1 MSCPFPE
8 GTGEYDDALASVSRP
23 RAATRS
29 VMTDDTPHSPPPS
42 PDATVMVPRTSGGN
56 DPVMARLIEATAGQ
70 YRVDRELGRGGM
82 AAVYLGHDLSLD
94 RQVAI
99 KVMSPEL
106 FDSGKEMVDR
116 FLREARTGARLNH
129 PHIIPVYAVR
139 EEQDLI
145 FFVMKFIDGK
155 ALDAVVKKAG
165 PLPIPVVARVMSQ
178 AADALA
184 YAHRSGII
192 HRDIKP
198 SNLML
203 DKEGWIV
210 VTDLGIAKV
219 QDSQALTATGSA
231 MGTPTY
237 MSPEQSM
244 GSRTTTAASDQYSL
258 GCVAYELLTGRP
270 PFQGDSVVSLI
281 FQHHADPPPPIHPL
295 RPDVPAELAS
305 TVMRMLEKA
314 PEDRFSDLD
323 EVARIFR
330 GFGEADEEWMRLVLR
345 GYATGA
351 TTAAGGAP
359 VRAAASMSSGARA
372 ATVRMARPGTAT
384 PTSTPVPAIPSAT
397 SMPSISVPAAPPPTP
412 AAQLPRWK
420 RVFLKQDGA
429 STRLR
434 TPKLRY
440 VALSGFLLWVG
451 CFPRPSGLET
461 TMPSVT
467 ALMRM
472 REDAAEAAV
481 RRNQVRG
488 RGPCDGIR
496 KDLASCRTYTPV
508 PLTAIAPAMLEATRL
523 AQDPMFRERRGLD
536 WGAMRRA
543 LGYPRDAFDAGNS
556 VDRSDLFAVLP
567 RLRQR
572 MDVVGRTGSL
582 YQQLAQQLWL
592 PADASMLRKV
602 RELFAAR
609 RLARAITPDRALE
622 LYLNTAEYGT
632 GLFGIEAAAQAYYG
646 VPAQALTRAQAA
658 ELAATLTTPRS
669 STPTESP
676 AEMKARAGLL
686 LRAMDGDSVAIPR
699 PYERV
704 APEGR

>member
-1 MSCPFPE
+1 MNDE
-8 GTGEYDDALASVSRP
+8 T
-23 RAATRS
+23 
-29 VMTDDTPHSPPPS
+29 TPTPPAPS
-42 PDATVMVPRTSGGN
+42 TPLDQTVVVPRTSGSS
-56 DPVMARLIEATAGQ
+56 DAVLARLAEATAGQ

-139 EEQDLI
+139 EEQNLI

-165 PLPIPVVARVMSQ
+165 PLPIPVIGRMIHQ

-258 GCVAYELLTGRP
+258 GCVAYELLTGKP

-295 RPDVPAELAS
+295 RPDVPAEMANA
-305 TVMRMLEKA
+305 VMRMLEKA
-314 PEDRFSDLD
+314 PEDRFTDLD

-345 GYATGA
+345 GYATGVS
-351 TTAAGGAP
+351 AGVGPGP
-359 VRAAASMSSGARA
+359 VRTTPMSAGARA
-372 ATVRMARPGTAT
+372 ATVRMARPGAAT
-384 PTSTPVPAIPSAT
+384 PTAIPT
-397 SMPSISVPAAPPPTP
+397 PGDLQYRPPTP
-412 AAQLPRWK
+412 AGGIPAGMTTTVNAPAAPAVQAPWWK
-420 RVFLKQDGA
+420 RAVTRDDGRGA
-429 STRLR
+429 RLR
-434 TPKLRY
+434 LPKLRY

-451 CFPRPSGLET
+451 CFPRPAGLEST
-461 TMPSVT
+461 TPSVT

-508 PLTAIAPAMLEATRL
+508 PLAEIAPAMREAARL
-523 AQDPMFRERRGLD
+523 AQDPAFRDRRALD
-536 WGAMRRA
+536 WTGMRRA
-543 LGYPRDAFDAGNS
+543 LGYPRDAFDAGNA

-572 MDVVGRTGSL
+572 MDVVGRSGSL
-582 YQQLAQQLWL
+582 YQLLAQQLWL
-592 PADASMLRKV
+592 PADDGILRKV

-609 RLARAITPDRALE
+609 RLAGAISPDRALE

-632 GLFGIEAAAQAYYG
+632 GLYGIEAAAQAYFG
-646 VPAQALTRAQAA
+646 IAAKALNATQAA
-658 ELAATLTTPRS
+658 ELAATLATPRA
-669 STPTESP
+669 STPKDRP
-676 AEMKARAGLL
+676 AEMKARAALL
-686 LRAMDGDSVAIPR
+686 LRAMNGDSVTVPK
-699 PYERV
+699 PYERI
-704 APEGR
+704 APDATR

>member
-1 MSCPFPE
+1 
-8 GTGEYDDALASVSRP
+8 
-23 RAATRS
+23 
-29 VMTDDTPHSPPPS
+29 MTDETTPIPRTPPP
-42 PDATVMVPRTSGGN
+42 PVDATVVVPRTSGST
-56 DPVMARLIEATAGQ
+56 DAVMTRLAEATAGQ

-139 EEQDLI
+139 EERDLI

-165 PLPIPVVARVMSQ
+165 PLPIPVVGRIMSQ

-295 RPDVPAELAS
+295 RPDVPAELAA

-314 PEDRFSDLD
+314 PEDRYTDLD

-330 GFGEADEEWMRLVLR
+330 AFGEADEEWMRLVLR
-345 GYATGA
+345 GYATGMA
-351 TTAAGGAP
+351 TGVTPAPARSTPMGA
-359 VRAAASMSSGARA
+359 GARA
-372 ATVRMARPGTAT
+372 ATMRMARPGAAT
-384 PTSTPVPAIPSAT
+384 PTSTPIPTDVPYR
-397 SMPSISVPAAPPPTP
+397 PPTP
-412 AAQLPRWK
+412 AGGIPVGMATTASPAPAVAAQLPWWK
-420 RVFLKQDGA
+420 RLLTRDDGRGA
-429 STRLR
+429 RLR
-434 TPKLRY
+434 MPKLRY
-440 VALSGFLLWVG
+440 VALSGFLAWVG
-451 CFPRPSGLET
+451 CFPRPAGLET
-461 TMPSVT
+461 TTPSVT

-508 PLTAIAPAMLEATRL
+508 PLGEIAPVMLDATRL
-523 AQDPMFRERRGLD
+523 AQDPAFRDRRGLD
-536 WGAMRRA
+536 WVGMRRA
-543 LGYPRDAFDAGNS
+543 LGYPRDAFDPGNS

-572 MDVVGRTGSL
+572 MGPVGRSGSL

-592 PADASMLRKV
+592 PPDEGILRKV

-609 RLARAITPDRALE
+609 RLAATITPDRALE
-622 LYLNTAEYGT
+622 LYLNTAEFGT
-632 GLFGIEAAAQAYYG
+632 GLYGVEAAAQAYFG
-646 VPAQALTRAQAA
+646 VAAKALTAAQAA
-658 ELAATLTTPRS
+658 ELAATLATPRA
-669 STPTESP
+669 STPKDSP
-676 AEMKARAGLL
+676 AEMRARAELL
-686 LRAMDGDSVAIPR
+686 LRAMDGDAVTVPR
-699 PYERV
+699 PYERI
-704 APEGR
+704 APDTPNTR

>member
-1 MSCPFPE
+1 
-8 GTGEYDDALASVSRP
+8 
-23 RAATRS
+23 
-29 VMTDDTPHSPPPS
+29 MTDETTPIPRTPPS
-42 PDATVMVPRTSGGN
+42 PEAPVVVPSTSGSTDAVMV
-56 DPVMARLIEATAGQ
+56 RLAEVTAGQ

-139 EEQDLI
+139 EERDLI

-165 PLPIPVVARVMSQ
+165 PLPIPVVGRIMSQ

-258 GCVAYELLTGRP
+258 GCVAYELLTGKP

-295 RPDVPAELAS
+295 RPDVPAEMAS
-305 TVMRMLEKA
+305 TVMRMLEKT
-314 PEDRFSDLD
+314 PEDRFTDLD

-330 GFGEADEEWMRLVLR
+330 AFGEADEEWMRLVLR

-351 TTAAGGAP
+351 STGVGPAP
-359 VRAAASMSSGARA
+359 VRTTPMSAGARA
-372 ATVRMARPGTAT
+372 ATMRMARPGAAT
-384 PTSTPVPAIPSAT
+384 LGSTPIPADLQYR
-397 SMPSISVPAAPPPTP
+397 PPTP
-412 AAQLPRWK
+412 ARGVPTGMGTVNIPAAPAPQLPWWK
-420 RVFLKQDGA
+420 RVLTRDEGRGA
-429 STRLR
+429 RLR
-434 TPKLRY
+434 LPKLRY

-451 CFPRPSGLET
+451 CFPRPAGLET
-461 TMPSVT
+461 TTPSVT

-508 PLTAIAPAMLEATRL
+508 PLAEISPAMLEATRL
-523 AQDPMFRERRGLD
+523 AQDPTFRDRRGLD
-536 WGAMRRA
+536 WVGMRRA
-543 LGYPRDAFDAGNS
+543 LGYPRDGFDVGNS

-572 MDVVGRTGSL
+572 MDVVGRSGSL
-582 YQQLAQQLWL
+582 YQLLAQQLWL
-592 PADASMLRKV
+592 PADEGMLRKV

-609 RLARAITPDRALE
+609 RLAGALTADRALE

-632 GLFGIEAAAQAYYG
+632 GLFGIEAAAQAYFG
-646 VPAQALTRAQAA
+646 VPAKSLSAAQAA
-658 ELAATLTTPRS
+658 ELAATLATPRA
-669 STPTESP
+669 STPTDSP
-676 AEMKARAGLL
+676 AEMKARAALL
-686 LRAMDGDSVAIPR
+686 LRAMDGDSVAVPR
-699 PYERV
+699 PYERI